1 VITRPGEGCPACGSM
16 HTYWT
21 FSSADGDVWDC
32 GTCGHQWTVEVRET
46 IKERQADGLGGSH
59 QGSRLILLAGT
70 QRLAPVTRNNV
81 NESSPTPGQ
90 IPTVIRVG

>member
-1 VITRPGEGCPACGSM
+1 M

-59 QGSRLILLAGT
+59 QGSRLILLAGHSEARPRDQE
-70 QRLAPVTRNNV
+70 QRERIISYARPDPYGDTGRLI
-81 NESSPTPGQ
+81 GH
-90 IPTVIRVG
+90 G